1 MINLDKKIKE
11 KTNSI
16 NDEEK
21 NKILNVLSK
30 FKSPKKKTIEF
41 AGELNLNSKSL
52 EKEEEKFDEN
62 AIIKSLEG
70 KIEKYEKY
78 FEFFSELILDLLKI
92 NNPTNEIEDI
102 PPKKHHQKI
111 MKSHSF
117 SPNKRRSLTF
127 FMESKNQP
135 STTNEDHYFSDR
147 IKNKNHK
154 FGIKNRSINIL

>member
-92 NNPTNEIEDI
+92 NNPTKESEDI
-102 PPKKHHQKI
+102 PPKKNHQKI

-117 SPNKRRSLTF
+117 SPNKRMSLTF

>member
-1 MINLDKKIKE
+1 MINLEKKLKE

-41 AGELNLNSKSL
+41 VGELNLNSKSL

-78 FEFFSELILDLLKI
+78 FEFFSELILDLLKN
-92 NNPTNEIEDI
+92 NNPTNENEDI
-102 PPKKHHQKI
+102 PPKKNHQKI

-117 SPNKRRSLTF
+117 SPKKRMSLTF
-127 FMESKNQP
+127 YMDTKNQP
-135 STTNEDHYFSDR
+135 TTTYEDHYFSDR
-147 IKNKNHK
+147 MKNKNHK
-154 FGIKNRSINIL
+154 FGIKNRSINIK